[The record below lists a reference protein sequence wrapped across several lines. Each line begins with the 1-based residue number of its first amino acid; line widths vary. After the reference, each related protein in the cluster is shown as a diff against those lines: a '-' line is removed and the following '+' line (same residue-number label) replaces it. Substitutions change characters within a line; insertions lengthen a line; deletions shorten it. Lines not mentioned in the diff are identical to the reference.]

1 MSIPQPQTV
10 RKPLTTKSIT
20 VPPGKG
26 RPSTHSRNQ
35 RRRLKK
41 QIDTTTAPAALPEFV
56 SAINATPVANAETE
70 RAKARQG
77 RIHGP
82 APDVA
87 SALNKAFGGNE
98 RGGRLDP
105 GTLAGSPL
113 SASSSTLHTPL
124 YPQSEAEET
133 LNVQMLSMLPKSKN
147 KNKSRR
153 GAEEIDPRS
162 RKIVFGTP
170 PPAPGQPEEDEEA
183 RVLRPVLIPPSTLPG
198 HLIPSNMFITC
209 IDVEEGLKKPKKN
222 KRRVEEAT
230 MDEPVTVLDYGE
242 ERPSLNVDALDLDTA
257 PLITS
262 HTDLTVGCII
272 GFEVGSFTTC
282 LSFIK

>member
-1 MSIPQPQTV
+1 
-10 RKPLTTKSIT
+10 
-20 VPPGKG
+20 
-26 RPSTHSRNQ
+26 
-35 RRRLKK
+35 
-41 QIDTTTAPAALPEFV
+41 
-56 SAINATPVANAETE
+56 
-70 RAKARQG
+70 
-77 RIHGP
+77 
-82 APDVA
+82 
-87 SALNKAFGGNE
+87 
-98 RGGRLDP
+98 
-105 GTLAGSPL
+105 
-113 SASSSTLHTPL
+113 LHTPL

-170 PPAPGQPEEDEEA
+170 PPAPGQAEEDEEA